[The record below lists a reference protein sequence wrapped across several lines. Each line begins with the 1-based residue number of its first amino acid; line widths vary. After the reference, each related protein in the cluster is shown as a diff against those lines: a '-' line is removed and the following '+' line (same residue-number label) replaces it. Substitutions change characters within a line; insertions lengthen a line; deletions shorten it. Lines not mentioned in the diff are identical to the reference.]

1 LYYIYDGLRE
11 NKKLERYHL
20 NPDRQYRYLRVGNDG
35 KSNSPKFNVS
45 RNLSKFKRILKIL
58 EDFQLGE
65 EEMDTIFCIVA
76 AVLTVGE
83 IRFRESESEGA
94 VVENSDHIERVGE
107 LLKIDPSKFG
117 WALTNYCLVRKGAA
131 VRRRSTVDEARD
143 ARDVFANNLY
153 ARLVDY
159 IVGVINHKL
168 SLGRAVL

>member
-1 LYYIYDGLRE
+1 
-11 NKKLERYHL
+11 
-20 NPDRQYRYLRVGNDG
+20 LRVRNDA
-35 KSNSPKFNVS
+35 KSNGPKFNVNC
-45 RNLSKFKRILKIL
+45 NLSKFKRILKIV

-83 IRFRESESEGA
+83 ICFRESESEGA

-117 WALTNYCLVRKGAA
+117 WALTNYCLVRKGTAI
-131 VRRRSTVDEARD
+131 RRRSTVDEARD

-168 SLGRAVL
+168 SFGRAVL